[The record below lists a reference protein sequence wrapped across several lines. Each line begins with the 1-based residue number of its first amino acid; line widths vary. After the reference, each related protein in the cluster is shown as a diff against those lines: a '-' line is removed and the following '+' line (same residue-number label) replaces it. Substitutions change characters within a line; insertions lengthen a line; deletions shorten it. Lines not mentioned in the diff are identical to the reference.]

1 MQSVPAPAAHAMT
14 EHFSPER
21 DRILTSLQPTLPL
34 PPTPSADDARVRASG
49 HQKAASDPGVSTFV
63 AASAGSGKTKL
74 LTDRLLRLMLAGVDP
89 GRILCLTF
97 TRNAA
102 AEMAL
107 RLQDRLGRWVSLPDT
122 ELDRAL
128 ADLSVLPTTTNRQR
142 ARSLFAIVLD
152 LPGGMR
158 IDTIHAFCQSLLRRF
173 PLEAGIS
180 PHFRLIEERDAIIS
194 LREEQEAILSRIQ
207 NDAADG
213 MSAAVNALAVQMGT
227 EELDRLLGQI
237 DQARD
242 RSDALLATDLDA
254 LVAAQRRAVGA
265 ARTEAELWDEALA
278 GGDQEGLAAAWAVI
292 AQRGSPAAAARAF
305 TMLDWLARPDEARR
319 HTWPLWVEGLL
330 TDKGEPRAR
339 STLIGKKLDTAE
351 PDLWSA
357 IEAEQFRV
365 LALTDAFAADRLASL
380 SAALLRIAIPVLRRQ
395 AQRRQLEGLMDY
407 SDLIR
412 HSNKLLHDP
421 GAAWVLFKLDHG
433 LDHLLLDEVQDTA
446 PEQWTIAG
454 SMTEEFF
461 AGVGA
466 RGAPDAVAR
475 TVFAVGDRKQSIY
488 GFQGA
493 DLRSFDDWRGRLA
506 DRVRKGKRRWHDG
519 ALDVSFRSVVPV
531 LALVD
536 AVFADPE
543 AARGVVET
551 GGDPL
556 LHVSAR
562 PEDGGRV
569 ELWPLMPREVTPP
582 PQPWLIPEANLGQAS
597 APGRLARSLAQWI
610 ARLTDGG
617 TQLESQGRPVTP
629 GDVLVLLQKRAPLA
643 AILVRELKAA
653 GVAVA
658 GLDRLELTGQAAVQD
673 LMALADS
680 LLLPEDD
687 LAFACWLTSPLGDLS
702 DDSLMALATERG
714 PRHLYEALRARASE
728 RPEWTAAWSFFEALQ
743 NRVDYAS
750 PHALFSQAL
759 GALGGRARL
768 FRRLGAEAAEPVDEL
783 LGAAL
788 AYAASHAPSLQGFLH
803 WLRHSTAEA
812 KREPGAA
819 GDAVRIMTVHA
830 SKGLQAPIVILADSA
845 NRPPADRTQLFWM
858 RDETTGLDLPIFCP
872 RKDAH
877 CEASRQFHALM
888 QGRGTEEHHRL
899 LYVAMTRAEDRLIVC
914 GWESGGP
921 GSTSPSWHELIGR
934 GFNLL
939 AAPVEETP
947 VEERLAGETSAAW
960 PETRRVLANPQ
971 RRLVQAN
978 QAIAKTASATPL
990 PPWIGHAPSWQAA
1003 PPATEPARPRPLAP
1017 SRPQDAAFGPVPQ
1030 ADSPVRRGAPAG
1042 SGFTS
1047 HVSRGTLIH
1056 NLLQHLPELPREDRA
1071 RAARA
1076 FLGRSLG
1083 RSGSGLDA
1091 EEAARVVDQCLGVL
1105 DHPALAAAFAPGSRA
1120 EAPVAGEVAGL
1131 VISGIIDRLAVS
1143 ETEVIAI
1150 DFKTGRQPPADVA
1163 RTPVLY
1169 LRQMSAYRA
1178 LLREVFPSRA
1188 IRCALVWTETATVTT
1203 LPDTLLDAHR
1213 PRSVAEAN

>member
-1 MQSVPAPAAHAMT
+1 VS
-14 EHFSPER
+14 F
-21 DRILTSLQPTLPL
+21 QPTLPL
-34 PPTPSADDARVRASG
+34 PPTPSADDARMRASG
-49 HQKAASDPGVSTFV
+49 HQKAASDPAVSTFV

-107 RLQDRLGRWVSLPDT
+107 RLQDRLGRWVSLPDPD
-122 ELDRAL
+122 LDHAL
-128 ADLSVLPTTTNRQR
+128 AELAVLPTPTNRQR

-180 PHFRLIEERDAIIS
+180 PHFRLIEDRDALIG
-194 LREEQEAILSRIQ
+194 LREEQEAILSRIHD
-207 NDAADG
+207 DAEE
-213 MSAAVNALAVQMGT
+213 MRAAVNALAVQIGT
-227 EELDRLLGQI
+227 DQLDRLLGQI
-237 DQARD
+237 DSARTH
-242 RSDALLATDLDA
+242 SDALLATDLEA

-265 ARTEAELWDEALA
+265 ERSEAELWADALA
-278 GGDQEGLAAAWAVI
+278 GGDQEALCAAWAAI
-292 AQRGSPAAAARAF
+292 AQRGPPGAAARAL
-305 TMLDWLARPDEARR
+305 TMLDWLAGPDETRR
-319 HTWPLWVEGLL
+319 QTWHLWVEGLL

-339 STLIGKKLDTAE
+339 SGLIGKKLDLVE
-351 PDLWSA
+351 PDLWPV
-357 IEAEQFRV
+357 IEAEQTRV
-365 LALTDAFAADRLASL
+365 LALTDAFAADRLAAL
-380 SAALLRIAIPVLRRQ
+380 SAALLRLAVPVLRRQ

-454 SMTEEFF
+454 SLTEEFF
-461 AGVGA
+461 AGAGTRDGQDGVG
-466 RGAPDAVAR
+466 R

-506 DRVRKGKRRWHDG
+506 HRVRQGKRRWHDG

-536 AVFADPE
+536 AVFADAE
-543 AARGVVET
+543 AARGVVEP
-551 GGDPL
+551 GGGPL

-562 PEDGGRV
+562 PEDGGQV
-569 ELWPLMPREVTPP
+569 ELWPLMPREAVEPL
-582 PQPWLIPEANLGQAS
+582 QPWLIPETNLGQAS

-610 ARLTDGG
+610 ARLTAGG
-617 TQLESQGRPVTP
+617 TLLESQARPVTP

-643 AILVRELKAA
+643 PILVRELKAA
-653 GVAVA
+653 GVPVA
-658 GLDRLELTGQAAVQD
+658 GLDRLELTAQAAVQD

-714 PRHLYEALRARASE
+714 PRHLYEALRTRAAE
-728 RPEWTAAWSFFEALQ
+728 RPDWAAAWRFFETLQ
-743 NRVDYAS
+743 SRADYAS
-750 PHALFSQAL
+750 PHALLSQAL

-783 LGAAL
+783 LGAAIT
-788 AYAASHAPSLQGFLH
+788 YAASHAPSLQGFLH
-803 WLRHSTAEA
+803 WLRQSTAEA
-812 KREPGAA
+812 KREPGAS

-830 SKGLQAPIVILADSA
+830 SKGLQAPVVILADSA
-845 NRPPADRTQLFWM
+845 NRPAADRSQLFWM
-858 RDETTGLDLPIFCP
+858 RDEVTGLDLPIFCP

-888 QGRGTEEHHRL
+888 QARGSEEHHRL

-914 GWESGGP
+914 GWESGAP
-921 GSTSPSWHELIGR
+921 GSAAPNWHELIGR
-934 GFNLL
+934 GFDDL

-947 VEERLAGETSAAW
+947 GAW
-960 PETRRVLANPQ
+960 PETRRVLASPQ
-971 RRLVQAN
+971 TRRARGGQAVIP
-978 QAIAKTASATPL
+978 AADAVPL
-990 PPWIGHAPSWQAA
+990 PAWIGRAPAWQAA
-1003 PPATEPARPRPLAP
+1003 PPMPEPARPRPLAP
-1017 SRPQDAAFGPVPQ
+1017 SRPQEAAFGTIPQ
-1030 ADSPVRRGAPAG
+1030 ADSPVRRNAPPGARVGPH
-1042 SGFTS
+1042 F
-1047 HVSRGTLIH
+1047 SRGTLIH
-1056 NLLQHLPELPREDRA
+1056 GLLQHLPDMPAGERA
-1071 RAARA
+1071 RAARS
-1076 FLGRSLG
+1076 FL
-1083 RSGSGLDA
+1083 SGAGPGLDT
-1091 EEAARVVDQCLGVL
+1091 EETARVVDQCLAVL

-1120 EAPVAGEVAGL
+1120 EVPLAGEVAGL
-1131 VISGIIDRLAVS
+1131 VISGVIDRLAAS
-1143 ETEVIAI
+1143 ETEVVAI
-1150 DFKTGRQPPADVA
+1150 DFKTGRQPPADA
-1163 RTPVLY
+1163 TRTPILY

-1178 LLREVFPSRA
+1178 LLREVFPARSV
-1188 IRCALVWTETATVTT
+1188 RCALVWTETATVTM
-1203 LPDTLLDAHR
+1203 LPDDLLDSHR
-1213 PRSVAEAN
+1213 PARVAGPN

>member
-1 MQSVPAPAAHAMT
+1 M
-14 EHFSPER
+14 
-21 DRILTSLQPTLPL
+21 SLQPALPL

-49 HQKAASDPGVSTFV
+49 HQRAASDPTVSTFV

-107 RLQDRLGRWVSLPDT
+107 RLQDRLGRWVSLPDAD
-122 ELDRAL
+122 LDRAL
-128 ADLSVLPTTTNRQR
+128 ADLSVLPTTSNRQR

-180 PHFRLIEERDAIIS
+180 PHFRLIEDRDAIIG
-194 LREEQEAILSRIQ
+194 LREEQEAILSRIH
-207 NDAADG
+207 DG
-213 MSAAVNALAVQMGT
+213 AEEMAAAVDALAVQIGT
-227 EELDRLLGQI
+227 DELDRLLGQI
-237 DQARD
+237 DSARD
-242 RSDALLATDLDA
+242 RADALLATDPSA

-265 ARTEAELWDEALA
+265 ARTEAELWATALT
-278 GGDQEGLAAAWAVI
+278 GGDQEALCTTWAAI
-292 AQRGSPAAAARAF
+292 SQRGPPAAAARALA
-305 TMLDWLARPDEARR
+305 MLDWLAGSDETRR
-319 HTWPLWVEGLL
+319 QTWNLWVEGLL

-339 STLIGKKLDTAE
+339 IGLVGKKLDQAE
-351 PDLWSA
+351 PDLWPV
-357 IEAEQFRV
+357 IEAEQNRV
-365 LALTDAFAADRLASL
+365 LALTDAFAADRLAAL
-380 SAALLRIAIPVLRRQ
+380 SAALLRLAMPVLRRQ
-395 AQRRQLEGLMDY
+395 TQRRQLEGLMDY
-407 SDLIR
+407 GDLIR

-454 SMTEEFF
+454 SLTEEFF
-461 AGVGA
+461 AGIGA
-466 RGAPDAVAR
+466 RNGHDGVGR

-543 AARGVVET
+543 AARGVVEP
-551 GGDPL
+551 GGVPL

-562 PEDGGRV
+562 PEDGGEV
-569 ELWPLMPREVTPP
+569 ELWPLVPREAIEQ

-597 APGRLARSLAQWI
+597 APGRLARHLAQWI

-617 TQLESQGRPVTP
+617 TLLESQGRPVTP
-629 GDVLVLLQKRAPLA
+629 GDILVLLQKRAPLA
-643 AILVRELKAA
+643 AVLVRELKAA
-653 GVAVA
+653 GVPVA
-658 GLDRLELTGQAAVQD
+658 GLDRLELTAQAAVQD

-714 PRHLYEALRARASE
+714 PRHLYEALRARAAE
-728 RPEWTAAWSFFEALQ
+728 RPDWAAAWQFFEALQ

-750 PHALFSQAL
+750 PHALLSQAL

-783 LGAAL
+783 LGAAIT
-788 AYAASHAPSLQGFLH
+788 YAASHAPSLQGFLH
-803 WLRHSTAEA
+803 WLRQSTAEA

-830 SKGLQAPIVILADSA
+830 SKGLQAPIVIMADSA
-845 NRPPADRTQLFWM
+845 NRPTPDRTQLFWM
-858 RDETTGLDLPIFCP
+858 RDEVSGLDLPIFCP

-877 CEASRQFHALM
+877 CEASREFHALM

-914 GWESGGP
+914 GWETGGP
-921 GSTSPSWHELIGR
+921 GSASPSWHALIAR
-934 GFNLL
+934 GFDLL
-939 AAPVEETP
+939 GAPVEETP
-947 VEERLAGETSAAW
+947 GAW
-960 PETRRVLANPQ
+960 PESRRVLAAPQQ
-971 RRLVQAN
+971 RRVRLPQAVT
-978 QAIAKTASATPL
+978 QAAQAVPL
-990 PPWIGHAPSWQAA
+990 PSWIGRAPAWQAQ

-1030 ADSPVRRGAPAG
+1030 ADSPVREGAPAG
-1042 SGFTS
+1042 VRSAPRFG
-1047 HVSRGTLIH
+1047 RGTLIH
-1056 NLLQHLPELPREDRA
+1056 GLLQHLPELPPAQRS
-1071 RAARA
+1071 RAARSYLSRA
-1076 FLGRSLG
+1076 
-1083 RSGSGLDA
+1083 GSELDL
-1091 EEAARVVDQCLGVL
+1091 EAAAQLVDECMAVL
-1105 DHPALAAAFAPGSRA
+1105 DHPLLSAAFAAGSRA
-1120 EAPVAGEVAGL
+1120 EVPVAGEVEGV

-1143 ETEVIAI
+1143 DTEVIAI

-1169 LRQMSAYRA
+1169 LRQMAAYRA
-1178 LLREVFPSRA
+1178 LLRAVFPA
-1188 IRCALVWTETATVTT
+1188 LPIRCALVWTETAAVAM
-1203 LPDTLLDAHR
+1203 LPDDLLDAHR
-1213 PRSVAEAN
+1213 PGLINAPK

>member
-1 MQSVPAPAAHAMT
+1 V
-14 EHFSPER
+14 
-21 DRILTSLQPTLPL
+21 SLQPTLPL

-49 HQKAASDPGVSTFV
+49 HQKAASDPAVSTFV

-107 RLQDRLGRWVSLPDT
+107 RLQDRLGRWVSLPDAD
-122 ELDRAL
+122 LDRAL
-128 ADLSVLPTTTNRQR
+128 ADLSVLPTTVNRRR

-180 PHFRLIEERDAIIS
+180 PHFRLIEDRDAIIS
-194 LREEQEAILSRIQ
+194 LREEQEAILSRIHD
-207 NDAADG
+207 DAEG
-213 MSAAVNALAVQMGT
+213 MSAAVNALAVQIGT
-227 EELDRLLGQI
+227 DELDRLLGQI
-237 DQARD
+237 DSARD
-242 RSDALLATDLDA
+242 RADVLLGTDLAA
-254 LVAAQRRAVGA
+254 LFAAQRRAVGA
-265 ARTEAELWDEALA
+265 ERTEAELWEAALA
-278 GGDQEGLAAAWAVI
+278 GGDQESLAATWAAI
-292 AQRGSPAAAARAF
+292 ARRAPPAAAARALA
-305 TMLDWLARPDEARR
+305 MLDWLAGADETRR
-319 HTWPLWVEGLL
+319 QTWHLWVEGLL

-339 STLIGKKLDTAE
+339 STLIGKKLDLAE
-351 PDLWSA
+351 PDLWPV
-357 IEAEQFRV
+357 IEAEQARV

-380 SAALLRIAIPVLRRQ
+380 SAALLRLAIPVLRRQ

-407 SDLIR
+407 GDLIR

-454 SMTEEFF
+454 SLTEEFF
-461 AGVGA
+461 AGAGA
-466 RGAPDAVAR
+466 RDQRDGIGR

-506 DRVRKGKRRWHDG
+506 HRVRQGKRRWHDG

-536 AVFADPE
+536 AVFADAE
-543 AARGVVET
+543 AARGVVEP
-551 GGDPL
+551 GGEPL

-562 PEDGGRV
+562 PEDGGQV
-569 ELWPLMPREVTPP
+569 ELWPLMPREATPP
-582 PQPWLIPEANLGQAS
+582 PQPWLIPETNLGQAS

-610 ARLTDGG
+610 AKLTDGG
-617 TQLESQGRPVTP
+617 TQLESQARPVTP

-653 GVAVA
+653 GVPVA
-658 GLDRLELTGQAAVQD
+658 GLDRLELTAQAAVQD

-702 DDSLMALATERG
+702 DDSLMALATDRG
-714 PRHLYEALRARASE
+714 PRHLYEALRARAGE
-728 RPEWTAAWSFFEALQ
+728 RPDWAAAWAFFEALQ
-743 NRVDYAS
+743 NRADYAS

-783 LGAAL
+783 LAA
-788 AYAASHAPSLQGFLH
+788 AITYAASHAPSLQGFLH
-803 WLRHSTAEA
+803 WLRQSTAEA
-812 KREPGAA
+812 KREPGGA

-830 SKGLQAPIVILADSA
+830 SKGLQAPIVIMADSA
-845 NRPPADRTQLFWM
+845 SKPPADRTQLFWM
-858 RDETTGLDLPIFCP
+858 RDEATGLDLPIFCP

-877 CEASRQFHALM
+877 CDASRQFHALM
-888 QGRGTEEHHRL
+888 RTRGTEEHHRL

-914 GWESGGP
+914 GWESGAP
-921 GSTSPSWHELIGR
+921 GSAAPTWHELIGR
-934 GFNLL
+934 GFDRL
-939 AAPVEETP
+939 AVPVEETHAT
-947 VEERLAGETSAAW
+947 EAGAAW
-960 PETRRVLANPQ
+960 PETRRVLAAPQ
-971 RRLVQAN
+971 QRPGRGGPPVTRA
-978 QAIAKTASATPL
+978 ADAVPL
-990 PPWIGHAPSWQAA
+990 PPWIGRAPEWRAQ
-1003 PPATEPARPRPLAP
+1003 PPASEPARPRPLAP
-1017 SRPQDAAFGPVPQ
+1017 SRPQEAAFGPVPQ
-1030 ADSPVRRGAPAG
+1030 ADSPVRADAPPGTRFAPRF
-1042 SGFTS
+1042 SPRF
-1047 HVSRGTLIH
+1047 SRGTLIH
-1056 NLLQHLPELPREDRA
+1056 GLLQHLPELPAGERA

-1076 FLGRSLG
+1076 FLGHSRG
-1083 RSGSGLDA
+1083 RAGSGLDA
-1091 EEAARVVDQCLGVL
+1091 EEAARVVDQCLGIL
-1105 DHPALAAAFAPGSRA
+1105 DHPALATAFGPGSRA
-1120 EAPVAGEVAGL
+1120 EVPLAGEVAGL
-1131 VISGIIDRLAVS
+1131 VISGVIDRLAVS

-1150 DFKTGRQPPADVA
+1150 DFKTGRQAPPTVG
-1163 RTPVLY
+1163 RTPILY
-1169 LRQMSAYRA
+1169 LRQMAAYRA
-1178 LLREVFPSRA
+1178 LLREVFPARS
-1188 IRCALVWTETATVTT
+1188 IRCALVWTETATVTM
-1203 LPDTLLDAHR
+1203 LPDDLLEAHR
-1213 PRSVAEAN
+1213 PGSLAGKLVAPN

>member
-1 MQSVPAPAAHAMT
+1 
-14 EHFSPER
+14 
-21 DRILTSLQPTLPL
+21 LTSLQPTLPL

-122 ELDRAL
+122 DLDRAL

-180 PHFRLIEERDAIIS
+180 PHFRLIEERDAIIG
-194 LREEQEAILSRIQ
+194 LREEQEAILSRVH
-207 NDAADG
+207 DDSAG
-213 MSAAVNALAVQMGT
+213 EMSAAVSALAVQIGT
-227 EELDRLLGQI
+227 DELDRLLGQI
-237 DQARD
+237 DSARD
-242 RSDALLATDLDA
+242 RADALLATDLPA

-265 ARTEAELWDEALA
+265 ERTEAELWEWALA
-278 GGDQEGLAAAWAVI
+278 GGDQESLAAAWAVI
-292 AQRGSPAAAARAF
+292 AQRGPPTASARALA
-305 TMLDWLARPDEARR
+305 MLDWLANPDETRR
-319 HTWPLWVEGLL
+319 LTWHLWVEGLL

-339 STLIGKKLDTAE
+339 SSLVGKKLDGME
-351 PDLWSA
+351 PDLWPV
-357 IEAEQFRV
+357 IEAEQDRV

-380 SAALLRIAIPVLRRQ
+380 SAALLRLAIPVLRRQ

-407 SDLIR
+407 GDLIR

-454 SMTEEFF
+454 SLTEEFF
-461 AGVGA
+461 AGIGA
-466 RGAPDAVAR
+466 RNASDNIGR

-506 DRVRKGKRRWHDG
+506 HRVRQGKRRWHDG

-543 AARGVVET
+543 AARGVVEA

-562 PEDGGRV
+562 PEDGGQV
-569 ELWPLMPREVTPP
+569 ELWPLMPREAIEP
-582 PQPWLIPEANLGQAS
+582 PQPWLIPETNLGQAS

-658 GLDRLELTGQAAVQD
+658 GLDRLELTAQAAVQD

-714 PRHLYEALRARASE
+714 PRHLYEALRARAAE
-728 RPEWTAAWSFFEALQ
+728 RPDWTAAWSFFEALQ

-750 PHALFSQAL
+750 PHALLSQAL

-783 LGAAL
+783 LGAAI

-803 WLRHSTAEA
+803 WLRQSTAEA

-830 SKGLQAPIVILADSA
+830 SKGLQAPIVIMADSA
-845 NRPPADRTQLFWM
+845 NRPPPDRTQLFWM
-858 RDETTGLDLPIFCP
+858 RDETSGLELPIFCP

-877 CEASRQFHALM
+877 CEASRQFHGLM

-921 GSTSPSWHELIGR
+921 GSATPSWHELIGR
-934 GFNLL
+934 GFDRL

-947 VEERLAGETSAAW
+947 GNW
-960 PETRRVLANPQ
+960 PETRRVLVSPQ
-971 RRLVQAN
+971 RRRVRGGQAVRR
-978 QAIAKTASATPL
+978 SADAVAL
-990 PPWIGHAPSWQAA
+990 PSWIGHAPEWRAE
-1003 PPATEPARPRPLAP
+1003 PPAREPPRPRPLAP
-1017 SRPQDAAFGPVPQ
+1017 SRPQEAAFGPVPQ
-1030 ADSPVRRGAPAG
+1030 ADSPVRRDAPSG
-1042 SGFTS
+1042 SRFA
-1047 HVSRGTLIH
+1047 RGNLIH
-1056 NLLQHLPELPREDRA
+1056 SLLQHLPGLPPGDRA
-1071 RAARA
+1071 RTARS
-1076 FLGRSLG
+1076 FLRRTS
-1083 RSGSGLDA
+1083 SGLDA
-1091 EEAARVVDQCLGVL
+1091 EEAARIVDQCLGVL

-1120 EAPVAGEVAGL
+1120 EAPLAGEVGGL

-1143 ETEVIAI
+1143 ETHVIAI
-1150 DFKTGRQPPADVA
+1150 DFKTGRQPPDDLTK
-1163 RTPVLY
+1163 TPILY
-1169 LRQMSAYRA
+1169 LRQMAAYRA
-1178 LLREVFPSRA
+1178 LLREVFPRRA
-1188 IRCALVWTETATVTT
+1188 IRCALVWTETATVTV
-1203 LPDTLLDAHR
+1203 LPDDLLETHR
-1213 PRSVAEAN
+1213 PEVIAQPGLN

>member
-1 MQSVPAPAAHAMT
+1 MA
-14 EHFSPER
+14 
-21 DRILTSLQPTLPL
+21 SLQPTLPL
-34 PPTPSADDARVRASG
+34 PPIPSADDARVRASG
-49 HQKAASDPGVSTFV
+49 HQKAASDPAVSTFV

-97 TRNAA
+97 TRNGA

-122 ELDRAL
+122 DLDRAL
-128 ADLSVLPTTTNRQR
+128 ADLSVLPTTTNRLR

-180 PHFRLIEERDAIIS
+180 PHFRLIEDRDAIIG
-194 LREEQEAILSRIQ
+194 LREEQEAILSRIHD
-207 NDAADG
+207 DAAE
-213 MSAAVNALAVQMGT
+213 MKAAVDALAVQIGT
-227 EELDRLLGQI
+227 EDLDRLLSQI
-237 DQARD
+237 DNARD
-242 RSDALLATDLDA
+242 RLDVLLATDIAA
-254 LVAAQRRAVGA
+254 LIAAQRRAVGA
-265 ARTEAELWDEALA
+265 ARTEAELWVAALS
-278 GGDQEGLAAAWAVI
+278 GGDEDRLCAAWAII
-292 AQRGSPAAAARAF
+292 AERGPAAAAARALI
-305 TMLDWLARPDEARR
+305 MLDWLAAPDETRR
-319 HTWPLWVEGLL
+319 QNWPLWVGGLL

-339 STLIGKKLDTAE
+339 SSLIGKKLDTAE
-351 PDLWSA
+351 PDLWPV
-357 IEAEQFRV
+357 IEAEQDRV
-365 LALTDAFAADRLASL
+365 VALADAFAADRLAAL
-380 SAALLRIAIPVLRRQ
+380 SAALLRLAIPVLRRQ
-395 AQRRQLEGLMDY
+395 AQRRQREGLMDY
-407 SDLIR
+407 GDLIR

-454 SMTEEFF
+454 SLTEEFF
-461 AGVGA
+461 SGLGARDGRDGVG
-466 RGAPDAVAR
+466 R

-506 DRVRKGKRRWHDG
+506 DRVRKGRRRWHDG

-536 AVFADPE
+536 AVFADPD

-562 PEDGGRV
+562 PEDGGAV
-569 ELWPLMPREVTPP
+569 EIWPLMPREAIEP
-582 PQPWLIPEANLGQAS
+582 PQPWLIPETNLGQAS

-610 ARLTDGG
+610 ARLTDGS
-617 TQLESQGRPVTP
+617 TPLESQGRPVTP

-658 GLDRLELTGQAAVQD
+658 GLDRLELTAQAAVQD

-702 DDSLMALATERG
+702 DDSLMALATDRG

-728 RPEWTAAWSFFEALQ
+728 QPDWTAAWTFFEALQ

-783 LGAAL
+783 LGAAIT
-788 AYAASHAPSLQGFLH
+788 YAASHAPSLQGFLH
-803 WLRHSTAEA
+803 WLRQSTAEA

-830 SKGLQAPIVILADSA
+830 SKGLQAPVVIMADSA

-858 RDETTGLDLPIFCP
+858 RDGTTGLDLPIFCP

-877 CEASRQFHALM
+877 CEASRQFHQMM

-899 LYVAMTRAEDRLIVC
+899 LYVAMTRAEDRLVVC

-921 GSTSPSWHELIGR
+921 GSTAPSWHELIGR
-934 GFNLL
+934 GFDRL
-939 AAPVEETP
+939 AVPVEETP
-947 VEERLAGETSAAW
+947 GAW
-960 PETRRVLANPQ
+960 PETRRTLSAPQQ
-971 RRLVQAN
+971 RRVPPPQ
-978 QAIAKTASATPL
+978 SAVRPADAVPL
-990 PPWIGHAPSWQAA
+990 PAWLGRAPEWRAAA
-1003 PPATEPARPRPLAP
+1003 PPAEPARPRPLAP

-1030 ADSPVRRGAPAG
+1030 ADSPVRRDVSGA
-1042 SGFTS
+1042 SRLN
-1047 HVSRGTLIH
+1047 RGTLIH
-1056 NLLQHLPELPREDRA
+1056 SLLQQLPALPPGERA
-1071 RAARA
+1071 RAART
-1076 FLGRSLG
+1076 FLGRA
-1083 RSGSGLDA
+1083 GSGLDI
-1091 EEAARVVDQCLGVL
+1091 EEAARIVDQCLGVL

-1120 EAPVAGEVAGL
+1120 EVPIAGEVAGL
-1131 VISGIIDRLAVS
+1131 VISGVIDRLAVS
-1143 ETEVIAI
+1143 DSEVIAL
-1150 DFKTGRQPPADVA
+1150 DFKTGRQPPADLGK
-1163 RTPVLY
+1163 TPVLY
-1169 LRQMSAYRA
+1169 LRQMAAYRA
-1178 LLREVFPSRA
+1178 LLAEVFPTRV
-1188 IRCALVWTETATVTT
+1188 IRCALVWTETGSVTV
-1203 LPDTLLDAHR
+1203 LPDALLDAHR
-1213 PRSVAEAN
+1213 PGSGGRPAPN